1 MRIGIDIDDVLTN
14 TSEKIK
20 EYLYKY
26 EKSGDGIKYIVEVMR
41 GEIPTENIKIF
52 LDRYIN
58 EICKNVTVKEDA
70 ENVIKELLKYG
81 HEIIFITSRGEIRFQ
96 GTEKTTLEYLKAH
109 NIKYTDIIFNSFEK
123 QVDCKK
129 NNIDIIIDD
138 SVKNC
143 ELVREEGIKAILYT
157 SDINKTINTDIER
170 VESWMDIKNKM
181 LNYNIKTKS
190 ENYDWFGKSRREF

>member
-1 MRIGIDIDDVLTN
+1 MRIGVDIDDVLTN

-41 GEIPTENIKIF
+41 GEIPTENIKKF
-52 LDRYIN
+52 FDRYIN
-58 EICKNVTVKEDA
+58 EICKNVTVKEEA

-81 HEIIFITSRGEIRFQ
+81 HEIIFITSRGEKRFK

-109 NIKYTDIIFNSFEK
+109 NIEYTDIIFNSFEK
-123 QVDCKK
+123 QIDCQK
-129 NNIDIIIDD
+129 NNIDIMIDD

-143 ELVREEGIKAILYT
+143 ELVRKNGIKAILYT
-157 SDINKTINTDIER
+157 SGINKTISTDIER
-170 VESWMDIKNKM
+170 VESWTEIKNKM
-181 LNYNIKTKS
+181 IRL
-190 ENYDWFGKSRREF
+190 